1 LALALELHEDRI
13 VMNIKAIVTTLVLG
27 SSSLALAA
35 PTVRDHRVDA
45 PAYQPTYQPT
55 YQATNEA
62 QFRPAPRPMI
72 RPVVLANNARV
83 QGRDVIRVNHTR
95 AFTKLELRSQSGR
108 TQLDKV
114 LITFGNGQSQVIDCN
129 TTLNGSE
136 SFSIDLAGNARN
148 IKKIV
153 LVGKSGRRAAID
165 VIAV

>member
-1 LALALELHEDRI
+1 
-13 VMNIKAIVTTLVLG
+13 MNIKAVVTTLILG
-27 SSSLALAA
+27 SSSLALAQ
-35 PTVRDHRVDA
+35 PTVRDHREQTYQ
-45 PAYQPTYQPT
+45 PAYQ
-55 YQATNEA
+55 A
-62 QFRPAPRPMI
+62 QFRPAPRPRAI
-72 RPVVLANNARV
+72 VLANNTRL
-83 QGRDVIRVNHTR
+83 QGRDVIRVNDLR
-95 AFTKLELRSQSGR
+95 AFTKLELRSQAGR

-129 TTLNGSE
+129 KVLNGSE

>member
-1 LALALELHEDRI
+1 
-13 VMNIKAIVTTLVLG
+13 MNIKAIVTTLILG
-27 SSSLALAA
+27 SSSLALAQ
-35 PTVRDHRVDA
+35 PTVRDHRDQTS
-45 PAYQPTYQPT
+45 Y
-55 YQATNEA
+55 
-62 QFRPAPRPMI
+62 FRPAPRPRAI
-72 RPVVLANNARV
+72 VLAQSTRL
-83 QGRDVIRVNHTR
+83 QGRDVIRVNDQR

-108 TQLDKV
+108 TELDKV

-129 TTLNGSE
+129 KVLNGSE

>member
-1 LALALELHEDRI
+1 
-13 VMNIKAIVTTLVLG
+13 MNIKAIVTTLILG

-35 PTVRDHRVDA
+35 PNVRDHRDEDRVS
-45 PAYQPTYQPT
+45 
-55 YQATNEA
+55 
-62 QFRPAPRPMI
+62 QFQSPYRPAPRPMI
-72 RPVVLANNARV
+72 RPVLLANDARV
-83 QGRDVIRVNHTR
+83 QGRDVIRVSDTR
-95 AFTKLELRSQSGR
+95 AFTKLELRSQAGR

-129 TTLNGSE
+129 KTLSGSE

-153 LVGKSGRRAAID
+153 LVGKSGRRAALD

>member
-1 LALALELHEDRI
+1 
-13 VMNIKAIVTTLVLG
+13 MNIKAIVTTLILG

-35 PTVRDHRVDA
+35 PTVRDHRA
-45 PAYQPTYQPT
+45 PAPAFQPT
-55 YQATNEA
+55 YQAPY
-62 QFRPAPRPMI
+62 RPAPRPMI
-72 RPVVLANNARV
+72 RPVVLKNDARV
-83 QGRDVIRVNHTR
+83 QGRDVIRVNNTR

-129 TTLNGSE
+129 KTLNGNE
-136 SFSIDLAGNARN
+136 AFSIDLAGNARN

>member
-1 LALALELHEDRI
+1 
-13 VMNIKAIVTTLVLG
+13 MNIKAVVTTLILG

-35 PTVRDHRVDA
+35 PNVRDHRESA
-45 PAYQPTYQPT
+45 
-55 YQATNEA
+55 A
-62 QFRPAPRPMI
+62 QFRPAPRPRAI
-72 RPVVLANNARV
+72 VLANNTRL
-83 QGRDVIRVNHTR
+83 QGRDVIRVNDLR
-95 AFTKLELRSQSGR
+95 AFTKLELRSQQGR
-108 TQLDKV
+108 TQLDKI

-129 TTLNGSE
+129 KVLNGSE

>member
-1 LALALELHEDRI
+1 
-13 VMNIKAIVTTLVLG
+13 MNIKAIVTTLILG

-35 PTVRDHRVDA
+35 PTVRDHRTPVA
-45 PAYQPTYQPT
+45 AFQPTYQ
-55 YQATNEA
+55 A

-72 RPVVLANNARV
+72 RPVVLKNDARV
-83 QGRDVIRVNHTR
+83 QGRDVIRVNNTR
-95 AFTKLELRSQSGR
+95 AFTKLELRSQAGR

-114 LITFGNGQSQVIDCN
+114 LITFGNGKSQVIDCN
-129 TTLNGSE
+129 KTLNGNE